1 MIFFVQ
7 RYRVLHSMLLS
18 ILLLTAILA
27 YNSSIHVLTVQAD
40 GGSASFS
47 MQPLHSDP
55 ANPVTK
61 SYFVLD
67 AKAGIAQ
74 QNDIRITNTG
84 SATGTVTLY
93 AVDATTGQNSG
104 LVYNSQNAPRNDVGA
119 WIQLQQQQLTLSPG
133 QSQIVPFQV
142 NIPSDT
148 WSGQHI
154 GGIVAQSVVQA
165 STQQKNTFHVNVQ
178 NLSIVAVEVTV
189 AGPQTEQ
196 LAMTN
201 IQAGGTNG
209 YQNLLVGL
217 SNTGTTLL
225 KPYGTLQVTD
235 SQGHVRQTVAV
246 KLDTFLPHTTINYPV
261 YTQKT
266 PLDAGMYTVKVQL
279 NYGHQHTLST
289 VRTLTITSQ
298 QIAQVFKAQG
308 PLQLD
313 GGILSSWQG
322 ILLIVVLVL
331 AAGSM
336 LFVGYTLTRKV
347 VVSVSRKK

>member
-1 MIFFVQ
+1 MNRLFFTV
-7 RYRVLHSMLLS
+7 RSRLFHSMLLS
-18 ILLLTAILA
+18 MFLLMSSFYILTA
-27 YNSSIHVLTVQAD
+27 HAD

-47 MQPLHSDP
+47 MQPLHTDP
-55 ANPVTK
+55 TNPVTK
-61 SYFVLD
+61 SYFVLSS
-67 AKAGIAQ
+67 KAGTTQ
-74 QNDIRITNTG
+74 QNGIRITNTG

-104 LVYNSQNAPRNDVGA
+104 LVYNPQNAPRNDVGA
-119 WIQLQQQQLTLSPG
+119 WIQLEQQQLTLTPG

-142 NIPSDT
+142 NTPRDA

-154 GGIVAQSVVQA
+154 GGIVASSIVQA
-165 STQQKNTFHVNVQ
+165 STQQHNTFHVNVQ
-178 NLSIVAVEVTV
+178 NLSIVAVQVTV

-196 LAMTN
+196 LAATDVR
-201 IQAGGTNG
+201 AGGANG

-235 SQGHVRQTVAV
+235 SQGHVRQTIAV
-246 KLDTFLPHTTINYPV
+246 KLDTFLPRTTINYPI
-261 YTQKT
+261 YMQKT
-266 PLDAGMYTVKVQL
+266 PLTAGTYTVKVQL

-289 VRTLTITSQ
+289 TKTLTITSQ

-308 PLQLD
+308 PLQL
-313 GGILSSWQG
+313 GSGIFSSWQG
-322 ILLIVVLVL
+322 ILLIVVLIL

-336 LFVGYTLTRKV
+336 LFVGYTL
-347 VVSVSRKK
+347 SRKAIVSISKKK